1 MDFKNILSQ
10 LGQLS
15 EAVKDTG
22 KGKIHT
28 AEPGGYGRK
37 DDEDDEGKKVKS
49 DAPKKGRGRP
59 KKDADASGETKTYDT
74 KTLGSAFGGGKK
86 PAKEIGKVSKKHS
99 LKEYFDQLEQ
109 ALNEGETIEKKGGR
123 VHKGTYGTSHEA
135 GDDVKKT
142 AVQRGRGRPKKDADE
157 TGEVKNYDF
166 SAFGAK
172 KGVKLPAWDKS
183 KTTKHTM
190 KEAEQIQIKPAS
202 QMPRTPGQSSMPGQ
216 QQVQGQPKK
225 DTQVIAQG
233 NKTLGTVDN
242 PQLAQQ
248 IKQSIGRGEM
258 TLMPDGTM
266 EEGLGDMAR
275 KVGGVVK
282 KVGNAALD
290 KLGHGS
296 DEDLIRQMQKNA
308 GMPQTGKKPM
318 PTSSNEV
325 DEASYSATAARAGK
339 DIGKPGKQFS
349 QIAKSAGERYGS
361 AESGKK
367 VAGAVLAKLRGK
379 TNEADIP
386 SHDGDMGAG
395 LGAGRGQGMLEGKK
409 PDFLDVDKD
418 NNKKESWTKAEQD
431 KKKSKQKVKE
441 GMDHRLKAAHHAG
454 KSHAL
459 SKQSYNCTYDD
470 MEESRMYH
478 DGFKEGLDE
487 CYSMIPTGG
496 MVDEMGQST
505 VDDMASFGALHSD
518 DVEEGNAFTSALA
531 STPRGQ
537 KFSVGGRTFT
547 DRTSYDAPVDETMF
561 ESWNNELTSLLE
573 EYKDITEGVS
583 ISASQGQQGS
593 PDSVSV
599 TATEGDADKVMALI
613 KQLGIVGLGNEQ
625 EPNGYGAVDGAASA
639 QGGIEVVDDH
649 DGMMALMKK
658 LTGQGG
664 EEGGEMGGSEDYADE
679 VGSEEPGHDHEEGHE
694 EGHEEEICDSCGSAE
709 CGCDSEEQMVDEV
722 ESEDQME
729 YEVAEDNPP
738 DSGAAETEE
747 EVQDTAQANKS
758 AAEYDAAENDDEEEQ
773 VTEWA
778 NDAGENSKDFDDES
792 FRTDIDFMTNIIS
805 GGLNKQK
812 ATGQTTIPV
821 VASQLNRQITS
832 ESRMI
837 NESVYDLK
845 MLAGIKK

>member
-318 PTSSNEV
+318 PMS
-325 DEASYSATAARAGK
+325 
-339 DIGKPGKQFS
+339 
-349 QIAKSAGERYGS
+349 
-361 AESGKK
+361 
-367 VAGAVLAKLRGK
+367 K

-418 NNKKESWTKAEQD
+418 NNKKESWAKAEQD

-694 EGHEEEICDSCGSAE
+694 EELCDSCGSAE